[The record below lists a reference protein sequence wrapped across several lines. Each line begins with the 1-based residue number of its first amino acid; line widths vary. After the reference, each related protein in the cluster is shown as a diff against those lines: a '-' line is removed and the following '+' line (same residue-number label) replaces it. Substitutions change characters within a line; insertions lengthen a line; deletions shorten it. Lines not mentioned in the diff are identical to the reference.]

1 MTHLCLIDGSGY
13 IFRAFYGLP
22 SMTNPQG
29 VPVNAVY
36 GFSSMLMKLL
46 QDMEADSFLVVFDA
60 ARKNFRNDIYPDYK
74 ANRKETPEELIPQF
88 DLIRD
93 AVTAFNL
100 PQIEYEGFEADDIIA
115 TYAKLAHN
123 RDDLTIT
130 VVTADKDL
138 MQLINGKVSIFDP
151 MKNKYIKKEEVFD
164 KFGVAPNQVTDV
176 QALIGDTSDNVPG
189 VPSIGPKTAA
199 QLINEFGSLD
209 NLLNNL
215 DKLPPSKKKDVLIE
229 NIEKARMSYELVTLS
244 TEVPID
250 IDITKLKLA
259 PPKQED
265 LISFVNKHGFRSLKS
280 RLEKTLIDGFSGE
293 NNATETITV
302 EKPKST
308 DYELVTNESS
318 LKKWL
323 KTAETNGLIAIDTET
338 DSLDPMLANL
348 VGVSLSTEAGKA
360 CYIPLR
366 HNWGNKKEAP
376 AQASLFDM
384 PESQGADTSNKI
396 DMPQIDFDKALSLL
410 KSMLEDSSIIKVG
423 HNIKYDLHV
432 LNREYKGNLNPSSV
446 EDTMIMSYVLDSVAT
461 RHNMDDL
468 AELHLQH
475 KTIKFADVC
484 GSGKNAIGFA
494 DVVPEHALAYAA
506 EDADI
511 TLRLYQLFS
520 QRLVLE
526 KAMSIYKEMDL
537 PLMFILSEMER
548 NGVKADEAR
557 LKHLGEEFAQKIAS
571 LQQEIYELAGEEFNI
586 GSPKQLGEVLFD
598 KMKIESGKKSKT
610 GAYSTSIDVLEKLAD
625 DGVEIA
631 NKIIEWRHYS
641 KLKSTYADALL
652 TQINPHTKRVHTSFM
667 QCVTSTG
674 RLSSSDPN
682 LQNIPIRSD
691 EGKKIRECFI
701 AEKGRVLISADYSQV
716 ELRLMADVA
725 GVEGLKEAFA
735 QDIDIHASTASQV
748 FGVPIEGMDP
758 MVRRQA
764 KAINFGIIY
773 GISAFGLAKQIDV
786 SRSDAAEYIN
796 KYFAKFPEIKD
807 YMSKTIEEA
816 KTFGFITTPFGR
828 KCFISGINDKNRMVA
843 SNAERAAI
851 NAPIQGGAA
860 DIMKIAM
867 IKTHKALKESGLDA
881 KMLLQVHDELVVEA
895 SEKDAEATRTLIKQ
909 SMEEA
914 VKLST
919 PLTVEAD
926 AGANWAV
933 AH

>member
-46 QDMEADSFLVVFDA
+46 QEIQADSFLVVFDA
-60 ARKNFRNDIYPDYK
+60 ARKNFRNDIYPEYK

-123 RDDLTIT
+123 REDLTIT

-164 KFGVAPNQVTDV
+164 KFGVAPERVTDV

-199 QLINEFGSLD
+199 QLINEFGSLE
-209 NLLNNL
+209 NLLNNA
-215 DKLPPSKKKDVLIE
+215 DKLPPSKRKDVLLE
-229 NIEKARMSYELVTLS
+229 NIDQARMSYELVKLS

-265 LISFVNKHGFRSLKS
+265 LLKFVDIHGFRSLKT
-280 RLEKTLIDGFSGE
+280 RLEKTLIDGFSDN
-293 NNATETITV
+293 NNAPEIITP

-308 DYELVTNESS
+308 DYELITSELS

-323 KTAETNGLIAIDTET
+323 KAIEEKGLVAIDTET

-348 VGVSLSTEAGKA
+348 VGVSLAIEAGKA
-360 CYIPLR
+360 CYMPLR
-366 HNWGNKKEAP
+366 HNWGAKKDKP

-384 PESQGADTSNKI
+384 EDTKEDTKPIIEQSQIA
-396 DMPQIDFDKALSLL
+396 FDKALYLL
-410 KSMLEDSSIIKVG
+410 KPMLEDASVTKVG

-432 LNREYKGNLNPSSV
+432 LNREYKNNINIASI

-475 KTIKFADVC
+475 QTIKFSDVC

-494 DVVPEHALAYAA
+494 DVAPEHALAYAA

-511 TLRLYQLFS
+511 TLRLYSLFS
-520 QRLVLE
+520 QRLISE
-526 KAMSIYKEMDL
+526 KAMSIYKDMDL
-537 PLMFILSEMER
+537 PLMHILADMER
-548 NGVKADEAR
+548 AGIKTDEAK
-557 LKHLGEEFAQKIAS
+557 LKHLGLEFADKIAT
-571 LQQEIYELAGEEFNI
+571 LQQEIHSLAGEEFNI
-586 GSPKQLGEVLFD
+586 GSPKQLGEILFD
-598 KMKIESGKKSKT
+598 KLKIESGKKSKT
-610 GAYSTSIDVLEKLAD
+610 GAYSTAVEVLEKLAD
-625 DGVEIA
+625 DGIEIA
-631 NKIIEWRHYS
+631 KKIIDWRHYS
-641 KLKSTYADALL
+641 KLKSTYADALQ
-652 TQINPHTKRVHTSFM
+652 TQVNPFTKRVHTSFM

-701 AEKGRVLISADYSQV
+701 AEKGKVLISADYSQV

-725 GVEGLKEAFA
+725 NVAGLKNAFA
-735 QDIDIHASTASQV
+735 KDVDIHAATASQV

-758 MVRRQA
+758 MIRRQA

-816 KTFGFITTPFGR
+816 KSLGYIKTPFGR
-828 KCFISGINDKNRMVA
+828 KCYIGGINDKNRMIA

-860 DIMKIAM
+860 DIMKVAM
-867 IKTHKALKESGLDA
+867 IKTYKALKESKLDA
-881 KMLLQVHDELVVEA
+881 KILLQVHDELIVEA
-895 SEKDAEATRTLIKQ
+895 SEKDAEAVRVLIKE
-909 SMEEA
+909 SMENA
-914 VKLST
+914 VMLST
-919 PLTVEAD
+919 PLIVEAD
-926 AGANWAV
+926 IGSNWAL